1 MKKEDFKPCGYL
13 TICNLGGI
21 EVMINNS
28 GDAVIYSWFGKVAR
42 RWQPIKQSAKGRDY
56 FTINNKRY
64 YLDEFMRY

>member
-1 MKKEDFKPCGYL
+1 MKKEDFKPCAYL
-13 TICNLGGI
+13 TVCNWEGI
-21 EVMINNS
+21 EIMINDS
-28 GDAVIYSWFGKVAR
+28 VDAVIYSWFGKIGR

>member
-13 TICNLGGI
+13 TICNWGGI
-21 EVMINNS
+21 EVMINNP
-28 GDAVIYSWFGKVAR
+28 GDAVIYSWFGKIAQ

>member
-13 TICNLGGI
+13 TICNLEGI
-21 EVMINNS
+21 EIMINNS
-28 GDAVIYSWFGKVAR
+28 GDAVIYSWFGKIAK
-42 RWQPIKQSAKGRDY
+42 RWQQIKQSAKGRDY